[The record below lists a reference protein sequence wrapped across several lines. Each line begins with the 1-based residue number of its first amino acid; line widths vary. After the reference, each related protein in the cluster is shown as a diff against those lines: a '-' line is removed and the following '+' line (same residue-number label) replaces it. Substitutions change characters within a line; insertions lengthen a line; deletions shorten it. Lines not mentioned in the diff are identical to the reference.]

1 MSICW
6 LCLTA
11 YNPIYPHHSLP
22 NQPTYVTTIPLC
34 PPYTSLVH
42 IAGLPH
48 DELYLSQYPSN
59 VGNGIHLLLLSLPFL
74 GKRAVRAKMKPFW
87 QLVVLCCGSV
97 SDISTIGGPLQLR
110 HCAFNAAPCWRCRPP
125 GSCRL
130 SCPAHPPTPP
140 HVLLLPLLL
149 ATECSR
155 VSSRHLGARL
165 GRSLVTRNRC
175 ILAMHNMPLASTKP
189 MK

>member
-48 DELYLSQYPSN
+48 DELYLSQYPLN
-59 VGNGIHLLLLSLPFL
+59 MGNGIYLILLSLPFL

-130 SCPAHPPTPP
+130 SCPAHPPP
-140 HVLLLPLLL
+140 LPLSFFFPSFLQQNAAECL
-149 ATECSR
+149 A
-155 VSSRHLGARL
+155 A
-165 GRSLVTRNRC
+165 
-175 ILAMHNMPLASTKP
+175 I
-189 MK
+189 

>member
-1 MSICW
+1 MSDRIQPHISPP
-6 LCLTA
+6 LTT
-11 YNPIYPHHSLP
+11 
-22 NQPTYVTTIPLC
+22 QPTYLRHYYPPL
-34 PPYTSLVH
+34 PSFTSLLH
-42 IAGLPH
+42 IAWLPH

-130 SCPAHPPTPP
+130 SCPAHPPP
-140 HVLLLPLLL
+140 LPLSFFFPSFLQQNAAECL
-149 ATECSR
+149 A
-155 VSSRHLGARL
+155 A
-165 GRSLVTRNRC
+165 
-175 ILAMHNMPLASTKP
+175 I
-189 MK
+189 